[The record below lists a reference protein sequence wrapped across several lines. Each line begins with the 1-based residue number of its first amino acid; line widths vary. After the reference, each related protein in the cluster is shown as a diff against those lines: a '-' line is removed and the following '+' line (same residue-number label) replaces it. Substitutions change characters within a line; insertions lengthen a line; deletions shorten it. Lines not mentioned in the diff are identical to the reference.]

1 MKAKIKHDFTFFFLF
16 SSSFFFFFGLFL
28 FCFFA
33 VLAVIYL
40 RVAKTA
46 KMVKNFGPILHNK
59 YWGNPK
65 KETSTNI
72 TENHDVYSC
81 LAQKKQI
88 FL

>member
-1 MKAKIKHDFTFFFLF
+1 MKAKIKHDFTFFF
-16 SSSFFFFFGLFL
+16 
-28 FCFFA
+28 FFA
-33 VLAVIYL
+33 VLAVVYL
-40 RVAKTA
+40 CVAKTA

-72 TENHDVYSC
+72 KENHDVYYY
-81 LAQKKQI
+81 LVQKKQI